1 MPLSVLTAYFL
12 SCDAAAHTSPC
23 FAQLRHP
30 GPRQATADP
39 EDLYVR
45 QQKIGKGSFGEV
57 YKGFDKSNKRPVAI
71 KIIDLE
77 SAEDEIEDIQLEIQ
91 ILSQMDS
98 QYVTRYF
105 GSYLKNTNLWIVMEY
120 CAGGSCADLMKPG
133 LIPEIY
139 IAIIMREVIRGLEYL
154 HAERKLHRDIKAA
167 NILLSSTGDI
177 KLADF
182 GVSGQ
187 LSATM
192 TKKNTFVGT
201 PFWMSPEV
209 IKQSGY
215 GPKADI
221 WSLGITAIELAKGQ
235 PPYAEMHPMKVL
247 FLIPKNEPPTLSGDF
262 SKAFKEF
269 VALCLNKD
277 PAMRPTAKELLK
289 HRFIRNARKT
299 SYLTDLIERR
309 DRYLLARGGSSLAQ
323 LGVNRGQRAKLEGKD
338 KVPASQNPADG
349 SSSEDSQA
357 EDGWDFGT
365 VQRPAASAISSKLD
379 GRGQHPI
386 ASPLPSPGAQSSPY
400 GTPRHG
406 SPAPEPTAQARQRAM
421 SAVPLN
427 PAPGRLS
434 SSMGSDLPPL
444 TTLGGAPSSPRTT
457 GSRPGTPGPTETA
470 HRRHDSGTGLRVHP
484 DPGSP
489 KVPTYQRPTSVPSP
503 KPATKMEIPAR
514 AQSPSNAIGGLLSPL
529 KSLQLQSSLLPKKPS
544 QANLSRPRAVT
555 SSDLGGPL
563 APKSGI
569 PSPATGS
576 GNSRHLGSASSNS
589 SVASST
595 HGNGAM
601 NLGPGLSSNELKDN
615 LFIKSYL
622 RRGTATSDAP
632 AAGTGTSGAPP
643 GLARNAN
650 LPATDPQP
658 ASPGR
663 LGNRLHISQSTG
675 DFTPQLRKVTNPM
688 ELKAISIP
696 DQRSSTVDHPHSPLS
711 AHPPRASQAADGVR
725 GQAGGLVR
733 AAAGAAPPGK
743 PQLTLAV
750 TPGTAKPV
758 SSVSPITASPTKPT
772 SAFKPAD
779 QGELARSAS
788 PTGPKVTFSFTSPHT
803 THRQVI
809 DPVIRQVQLKTPHL
823 PARNALKGL
832 ADAFHRAEL
841 EVPGIADKLFQ
852 AWLERSQEV
861 AQRNG
866 TQTSQ
871 SAAHGSENGHS
882 TKINYATSAEQ
893 VPQ

>member
-1 MPLSVLTAYFL
+1 M
-12 SCDAAAHTSPC
+12 
-23 FAQLRHP
+23 LRHP
-30 GPRQATADP
+30 GSRQATADP

-154 HAERKLHRDIKAA
+154 HTERKLHRDIKAA

-201 PFWMSPEV
+201 PFWMAPEV

-309 DRYLLARGGSSLAQ
+309 DRYLLARGGNSLAQ
-323 LGVNRGQRAKLEGKD
+323 LGVNRGNRAKPESKD
-338 KVPASQNPADG
+338 KVPDSQGPADG
-349 SSSEDSQA
+349 SSSDESQA

-365 VQRPAASAISSKLD
+365 VQRPAASAFPPKPE

-386 ASPLPSPGAQSSPY
+386 SSPLPSPGARPSPY

-406 SPAPEPTAQARQRAM
+406 LPAPESTAQARQRAI
-421 SAVPLN
+421 SAAPLN

-434 SSMGSDLPPL
+434 SSVGSDLQPPNV
-444 TTLGGAPSSPRTT
+444 LGAAPPSPRAT
-457 GSRPGTPGPTETA
+457 GSRPGTPGATENA
-470 HRRHDSGTGLRVHP
+470 YRRHDSGTGLRMHP

-489 KVPTYQRPTSVPSP
+489 KAPTYQRPTSVPSP
-503 KPATKMEIPAR
+503 KPAVKTELPTR
-514 AQSPSNAIGGLLSPL
+514 SESPSSPIAGLLSPL

-555 SSDLGGPL
+555 SSDLGGQM

-569 PSPATGS
+569 PGPAMGS
-576 GNSRHLGSASSNS
+576 GNSRHLGTASSNS

-595 HGNGAM
+595 HSNSGLNQ
-601 NLGPGLSSNELKDN
+601 GPGLSSNELKDN

-622 RRGTATSDAP
+622 RRGTAASDAP
-632 AAGTGTSGAPP
+632 ATGTLVAPDH
-643 GLARNAN
+643 ARNAS
-650 LPATDPQP
+650 LPPTDPLS

-663 LGNRLHISQSTG
+663 LSNRLHVSQSTG

-688 ELKAISIP
+688 ELKAISVP
-696 DQRSSTVDHPHSPLS
+696 DPRSSALNHPHSPLS
-711 AHPPRASQAADGVR
+711 AHPPRSSQAADGVR
-725 GQAGGLVR
+725 GQAGGPMR
-733 AAAGAAPPGK
+733 STTGAAPSGK
-743 PQLTLAV
+743 PQLTLTV
-750 TPGTAKPV
+750 TPGAAKPV
-758 SSVSPITASPTKPT
+758 SSVSPVTASPTKPT
-772 SAFKPAD
+772 STFKPANQD
-779 QGELARSAS
+779 ELARSAS

-841 EVPGIADKLFQ
+841 EVPGIADKLLQ

-861 AQRNG
+861 TQRIRTQPSQTAAANG
-866 TQTSQ
+866 NGNGY
-871 SAAHGSENGHS
+871 SAK
-882 TKINYATSAEQ
+882 TYYAK
-893 VPQ
+893 